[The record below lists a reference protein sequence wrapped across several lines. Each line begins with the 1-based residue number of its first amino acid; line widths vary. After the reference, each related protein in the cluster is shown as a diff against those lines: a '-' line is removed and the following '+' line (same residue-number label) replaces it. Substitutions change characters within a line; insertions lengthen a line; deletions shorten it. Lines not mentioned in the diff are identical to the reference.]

1 MGTKIYVLVAYTKD
15 GNIVDLGYS
24 DSLEVTRSE
33 INSDS
38 TKEQLNELTINTCE
52 LKIRDNYYP
61 TNYYGLE

>member
-52 LKIRDNYYP
+52 FKIRDNYYE
-61 TNYYGLE
+61 LE